1 MAEQAS
7 GTRISSLKDHAWGN
21 MAAEELLPH
30 YKRQE
35 VETPEAGPVHTH
47 PAAPSLPGLLGQGRG
62 SGWWLHWFQEAWL
75 GWSSRVHLSVA
86 QPQTWGCLEVILAPS
101 KLSVSAHAGTRD

>member
-21 MAAEELLPH
+21 MAAKELLLH
-30 YKRQE
+30 YKGQK
-35 VETPEAGPVHTH
+35 VEIPVHTH
-47 PAAPSLPGLLGQGRG
+47 RAAPSLPGLLGQGIG

-75 GWSSRVHLSVA
+75 GWSSRVYLSLA
-86 QPQTWGCLEVILAPS
+86 QRLDEG
-101 KLSVSAHAGTRD
+101 LSMGWLRPGIVWR